1 MTFGRPIVDGM
12 RRSLII
18 AVAALALLAA
28 GLGGVV
34 IATTGSAADHEPLGP
49 ITVRVPEQPSSP
61 QTPRSPQDA
70 ARLAPDAPAAPVVPV
85 RPPDASKLAPPPPPV
100 DVP

>member
-1 MTFGRPIVDGM
+1 MHPIVDGM

-61 QTPRSPQDA
+61 QTPRSPQDV
-70 ARLAPDAPAAPVVPV
+70 ARLAPDAPAAPVVPA
-85 RPPDASKLAPPPPPV
+85 RPPDAS
-100 DVP
+100 